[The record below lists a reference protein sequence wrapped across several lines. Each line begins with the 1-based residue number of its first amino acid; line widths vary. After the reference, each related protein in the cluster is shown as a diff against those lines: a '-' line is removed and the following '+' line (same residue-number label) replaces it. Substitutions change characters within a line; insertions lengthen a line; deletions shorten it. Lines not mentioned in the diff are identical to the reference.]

1 MKINASLHDT
11 NKEKKQKEIFFGGV
25 YSPRRM
31 LPVYCQFIK
40 YRRNR
45 NNKTTRIRDMTAIR
59 ERRRTTVET
68 YEPTHA
74 IWQPK

>member
-40 YRRNR
+40 Y
-45 NNKTTRIRDMTAIR
+45 KQ
-59 ERRRTTVET
+59 E
-68 YEPTHA
+68 
-74 IWQPK
+74 QKQ